1 MAVLTPAQVAAYA
14 KQAGFIGNAAVIAV
28 AVAMGES
35 GLNPSAMGDTALAN
49 ATWGPSIG
57 LWQIRSLN
65 AEKGKGTS
73 RDATRLTDPAFNA
86 RSAYAISNGGKNWRP
101 WTVYTTGA
109 YLRHMTLARIAVNA
123 PENISPNPN
132 ESNGDLSGFAALG
145 SGLTD
150 PNTWARFAYAIAGG
164 VLLLYAL
171 ARLTGTSE
179 TISKVGKVAVDVVA
193 FKGKGTIGKVVRTAS
208 TVNNVG
214 VQTTKWSK

>member
-1 MAVLTPAQVAAYA
+1 MVALTPAQVAAYA
-14 KQAGFIGNAAVIAV
+14 KQAGFFGESAVIAV

-35 GLNPSAMGDTALAN
+35 GLNPSARGDTALAN

-86 RSAYAISNGGKNWRP
+86 RAAFEISSGGKNWRP

-109 YLRHMTLARIAVNA
+109 YFRHMTLARIAVNNA
-123 PENISPNPN
+123 PGEPVPNTN
-132 ESNGDLSGFAALG
+132 GNSGDLSGFAALG

-150 PNTWARFAYAIAGG
+150 IHTWYRFAFGIAGAT
-164 VLLLYAL
+164 LILYAL
-171 ARLTGTSE
+171 ARLTGVSDTV
-179 TISKVGKVAVDVVA
+179 SKVGKVAVDVVA
-193 FKGKGTIGKVVRTAS
+193 FKGKGTIGKVAKVVS
-208 TVNNVG
+208 
-214 VQTTKWSK
+214 